1 MTQCSFPDHPSGSSG
16 KSRAQSVQENNESV
30 NQETLDIVLA
40 LLANLDLSSIS
51 AMRLVSAVL
60 DHTNIGATSAATGR
74 SAPPMAT
81 TPLAQVPSPAT
92 ATSSPLVSA
101 PPSPS
106 PARTPPTPSPT
117 SAVGA
122 APAPAPVL
130 IQTYQ
135 GWAFN
140 VPEPGVQGQYYLV
153 TRGRRI
159 GIFVAW
165 QTTSPYVTG
174 VSHATYTRISSVEAR
189 IAGMRLAID
198 NGEVEILQ

>member
-1 MTQCSFPDHPSGSSG
+1 MTQHSFPDCPSGSSG
-16 KSRAQSVQENNESV
+16 KSRAQSVQENNENV

-40 LLANLDLSSIS
+40 LLANLDLSSTS

-60 DHTNIGATSAATGR
+60 DRTNVGATSAATRR
-74 SAPPMAT
+74 SAPPTAT

-92 ATSSPLVSA
+92 ATSSTLVST
-101 PPSPS
+101 PPSPL
-106 PARTPPTPSPT
+106 PPPTPPAPSPT
-117 SAVGA
+117 AAVGA
-122 APAPAPVL
+122 APAPVL

-153 TRGRRI
+153 TRGRHI
-159 GIFVAW
+159 GIFAAW

-174 VSHATYTRISSVEAR
+174 VSRATYTRISSVEAR
-189 IAGMRLAID
+189 IAGMWLAID